1 MLTKLEDANAFWA
14 TEDYLMSD
22 VDGKLAIVNK
32 RTGLVESEPETEY
45 NGLMVMQWM
54 QDTLTKIRGNPQKYY
69 RMRVAEAK
77 AAQQIEDEAMR
88 ALAEIGI
95 DTDTITKLN

>member
-54 QDTLTKIRGNPQKYY
+54 QDTLTTIRSNPEKAY

-88 ALAEIGI
+88 ALADIGI